1 MVAGDPAHP
10 DLAPALRGRMVPFRA
25 MSVRSEAPAAFRNA
39 AGNPGALRSIRE
51 GIDDIVTRRRLVR
64 YLVQADMRKRGAD
77 TLLGNFWWVLDPLL
91 QMLVYW
97 VFVSIIVQRN
107 LPDYPLFI
115 FAAILPWKWFT
126 ASVVDGTTAVSSQD
140 QLVKQIQFPKLV
152 LPVAATTA
160 GVVGFA
166 FGLIPLAGLMTFYG
180 DRVTPYLLLIPVIA
194 AVQYVFTL
202 AMAILVS
209 AGNVFFRDLGN
220 VSRHVLRLWW
230 YLSPGLYSLAALDQL
245 DLFKEHPTLRTIAN
259 ANPFAILFEAYR
271 SVIYGPA
278 VAAGQ
283 PTSPAAPNWGAL
295 MALLVAS
302 VILLGLTTIVF
313 KRLEP
318 NFAKVL

>member
-1 MVAGDPAHP
+1 
-10 DLAPALRGRMVPFRA
+10 
-25 MSVRSEAPAAFRNA
+25 MSVTSEAPAAFRNA
-39 AGNPGALRSIRE
+39 AGDPGALGLIRE
-51 GIDDIVTRRRLVR
+51 GIEDIRSRRRLVR

-91 QMLVYW
+91 QMVVYW
-97 VFVSIIVQRN
+97 VFVSIIVRRD

-126 ASVVDGTTAVSSQD
+126 ASVTDSTASVTSQD
-140 QLVKQIQFPKLV
+140 KLIKQIQFPKLV

-166 FGLIPLAGLMTFYG
+166 FGLIPLGLLMLFYA
-180 DRVTPYLLLIPVIA
+180 DRITPYLLLIPLIA

-202 AMAILVS
+202 AVAFLLS

-220 VSRHVLRLWW
+220 VSRHILRLWW
-230 YLSPGLYSLAALDQL
+230 YLSPGLYSLAALDEL
-245 DLFKEHPTLRTIAN
+245 SIFRENPFLKTLAS

-271 SVIYGPA
+271 SVIYGTT
-278 VAAGQ
+278 
-283 PTSPAAPNWGAL
+283 TSGPLPPNWAAL
-295 MALLVAS
+295 AALLLGSIVFLGITT
-302 VILLGLTTIVF
+302 VIF